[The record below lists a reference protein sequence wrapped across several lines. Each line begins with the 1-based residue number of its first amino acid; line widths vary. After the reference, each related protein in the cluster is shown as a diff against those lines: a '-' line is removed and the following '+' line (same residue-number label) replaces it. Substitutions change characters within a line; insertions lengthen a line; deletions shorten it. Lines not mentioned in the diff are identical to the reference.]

1 MEYSFF
7 DFLVYFLGPFL
18 LFGLRW
24 ILNSIL
30 NVFLPH
36 PETLPSPR
44 KIQPEIK
51 LPLSPIKEEASF
63 LHKDA
68 GFLPDGN
75 NSMNNPDEI
84 TSELPATLVTAELKR
99 IKLLRELV
107 ENAEKKLLQL
117 EAAFDAE
124 KCTLMQSVHTFK
136 LTLLSVEKK
145 HSTVNQQLKET
156 FTRDI
161 MELTSLNERV
171 QAALKLSEKKEQ
183 KLEEMLRKSR
193 QETAALRTEM
203 LHAHADQKSHS
214 KQHKQL
220 ESVVE
225 EAKYELEQLKE
236 TFAKETTELK
246 ASIEDDQAA
255 LKLAEKRERELEN
268 MLGKATQ
275 EAEALRTEMSHALA
289 NQQAL
294 YEEKE
299 KHLNLVA
306 EQAKRQL
313 MEVKHTTQEEIMEL
327 KVSNHNYE
335 AALKLAEERQQELED
350 LLGQATQEAKALRA
364 EMSHALANQQAL
376 YEEKEKHQNLVAEQ
390 AKRQLMEFKQTTQEN
405 MLEQKISNHRNE
417 AALKLAEEKVK
428 EVEEISLKRE
438 QAAKQL
444 ANEQAAALTEAID
457 TLQVAVKHARDEVLG
472 ETYESELDEEPV
484 RKNETLEEWLIK
496 HGILTRVPPK
506 TWMQLLEH
514 TGFLMEEKAKNLK
527 SKAEMLFHNKPD
539 PAKTE

>member
-1 MEYSFF
+1 
-7 DFLVYFLGPFL
+7 
-18 LFGLRW
+18 
-24 ILNSIL
+24 
-30 NVFLPH
+30 
-36 PETLPSPR
+36 
-44 KIQPEIK
+44 
-51 LPLSPIKEEASF
+51 
-63 LHKDA
+63 
-68 GFLPDGN
+68 
-75 NSMNNPDEI
+75 MNNPDEI

-99 IKLLRELV
+99 IKLLREPV

-124 KCTLMQSVHTFK
+124 KSTLMQSVHTFK

-193 QETAALRTEM
+193 QETAALRKEM

-225 EAKYELEQLKE
+225 EAKNELEQLKE

-275 EAEALRTEMSHALA
+275 EAEALRTEMFHALA

-313 MEVKHTTQEEIMEL
+313 MEVRHTTQEEIMEL

-364 EMSHALANQQAL
+364 EMSNALANQQAL
-376 YEEKEKHQNLVAEQ
+376 YEEKEKHQPTN
-390 AKRQLMEFKQTTQEN
+390 KQ
-405 MLEQKISNHRNE
+405 
-417 AALKLAEEKVK
+417 
-428 EVEEISLKRE
+428 
-438 QAAKQL
+438 
-444 ANEQAAALTEAID
+444 
-457 TLQVAVKHARDEVLG
+457 KH
-472 ETYESELDEEPV
+472 
-484 RKNETLEEWLIK
+484 
-496 HGILTRVPPK
+496 
-506 TWMQLLEH
+506 
-514 TGFLMEEKAKNLK
+514 
-527 SKAEMLFHNKPD
+527 
-539 PAKTE
+539 